1 MRTTLF
7 AVLLVLSSYASNLA
21 QERSPSDLAFERLK
35 RLAGTW
41 EAFDKRASRKL
52 NAVYTITGGGNVILE
67 ELEGMAT
74 AYHLD
79 NGTLKLTHYCGAGNQ
94 PRIRVKSVENGGRR
108 IMFEMFDITNLKSPE
123 SYRSTSLDVHFLD
136 DGTVE
141 LTYGGWSAANGS
153 SSQTI
158 QLQRRTST
166 STHR

>member
-67 ELEGMAT
+67 DLEGMAT

-94 PRIRVKSVENGGRR
+94 PRMRVKSIENGGRR
-108 IMFEMFDITNLKSPE
+108 IVFEMFDITNLKSTDA
-123 SYRSTSLDVHFLD
+123 YRSTSLDVQFLD

-141 LTYGGWSAANGS
+141 LTYGGWSAGNGS
-153 SSQTI
+153 SSQTV
-158 QLQRRTST
+158 QLQRRTSPT
-166 STHR
+166 TRR